1 MACMD
6 SEIEILESP
15 SLPLSNDPTL
25 TRELHRTT
33 LARRAKGQIMTRE
46 EYRQKNGLLTEQQEE
61 VLLEH
66 INDLTLRGFPPAPR
80 HIKALAS
87 RISGK
92 TPGKN
97 WVSNF
102 KRRHADQIAS
112 DFLDPL
118 DSSRN
123 SADSWLKVK
132 KYFDLLQKK
141 WEKYQFE
148 PQNVYNMDEKGFLIG
163 VTQKS
168 RRIFTKKWK
177 ESGKLIG
184 HTQDGS
190 RTWISLIAT
199 ICADGTSLPP
209 VLIYPS
215 LSGDL
220 QESWLQDYDPGDGTY
235 FAASESGWT
244 SNEIAL
250 KWLTKLF
257 DRHSKHKA
265 RQGRDPRLLF
275 VDGHGSHINMEFI
288 NECEKRNIIVC
299 AYPPHST
306 HRLQA
311 LDVSLFSPLSTYYSQ
326 RLDDWMM
333 AGRGFANI
341 DRHHFYKLF
350 KPAYDQ
356 AFSEANIQ
364 SAFRKTGILPLD
376 PEVVLRTLSTRP
388 ADSST
393 AMTSSLDSMSFSATS
408 ESLPRRSNTPGSST
422 STFEYRALLRAYQKT
437 VAESTLK
444 DMEIEGLKTLLAD
457 RKARKPRKKAP
468 LDELRNEEE
477 GGALFLS
484 PTKYAAARE
493 LQAERER
500 EEELVQAT
508 RAQIRK
514 EKELEKQRKAQEKA
528 AAAAARLEQ
537 REKRAQEKASRQAQ
551 KEEAIAQRL
560 ASLQLASELR
570 TTGNSPEK
578 SPRKTQHHTA
588 RTVDLIEHRVEPV
601 VSAQPMQTSTSGR
614 QLRKPRHLDD
624 YET

>member
-1 MACMD
+1 
-6 SEIEILESP
+6 
-15 SLPLSNDPTL
+15 
-25 TRELHRTT
+25 
-33 LARRAKGQIMTRE
+33 MTRE
-46 EYRQKNGLLTEQQEE
+46 EYRQKSGLLTQQEEE

-87 RISGK
+87 KISGK
-92 TPGKN
+92 IPGKN

-102 KRRHADQIAS
+102 KRRHADDIVS
-112 DFLDPL
+112 EFLEPL

-123 SADSWLKVK
+123 SADSWLKIQ
-132 KYFDLLQKK
+132 KYFDMLQKK
-141 WEKYQFE
+141 WEKYRFE
-148 PQNVYNMDEKGFLIG
+148 PHNIYNMDEKGFLVG
-163 VTQKS
+163 VPQKS
-168 RRIFTKKWK
+168 RCIFTKKWK

-199 ICADGTSLPP
+199 ICADCTSLPP

-215 LSGDL
+215 QSGDL
-220 QESWLQDYDPGDGTY
+220 QESLLQDYDPGDGTY

-250 KWLTKLF
+250 KWLVRLF
-257 DRHSKHKA
+257 DPHSKHKA
-265 RQGRDPRLLF
+265 RHGRDPRLLF

-288 NECEKRNIIVC
+288 NECDKRNIFVC

-311 LDVSLFSPLSTYYSQ
+311 LDVSLFSQLSTYYSQ

-333 AGRGFANI
+333 AGRGFAQI

-356 AFSEANIQ
+356 AFSEANIR

-376 PEVVLRTLSTRP
+376 PEVVLRTLSTKP
-388 ADSST
+388 AASST
-393 AMTSSLDSMSFSATS
+393 TTTSNLDSMSLSATS
-408 ESLPRRSNTPGSST
+408 ESLPRRSNSPGSSRN
-422 STFEYRALLRAYQKT
+422 TFEYRALLRAYQKT
-437 VAESTLK
+437 VAESPLK
-444 DMEIEGLKTLLAD
+444 DVEIQGLKTLLAD
-457 RKARKPRKKAP
+457 KKAP
-468 LDELRNEEE
+468 LDEICNEEE

-500 EEELVQAT
+500 EEELAQAA

-528 AAAAARLEQ
+528 AAAAARRER
-537 REKRAQEKASRQAQ
+537 REKTAQEKASRQAQ
-551 KEEAIAQRL
+551 KEDTLAQRL
-560 ASLQLASELR
+560 ASLQLASELK
-570 TTGNSPEK
+570 TVVKSPEK
-578 SPRKTQHHTA
+578 APRKTQHHTA
-588 RTVDLIEHRVEPV
+588 RSGDLTEHRVEPV
-601 VSAQPMQTSTSGR
+601 VSAPPVQTSSSGR

>member
-1 MACMD
+1 M
-6 SEIEILESP
+6 P
-15 SLPLSNDPTL
+15 
-25 TRELHRTT
+25 
-33 LARRAKGQIMTRE
+33 RE
-46 EYRQKNGLLTEQQEE
+46 EYLQKYGLLTQQQEE

-87 RISGK
+87 KISGK
-92 TPGKN
+92 KPGKN

-102 KRRHADQIAS
+102 KRRHADEIAS
-112 DFLDPL
+112 DFLEPL

-123 SADSWLKVK
+123 NADSWFKVH
-132 KYFDLLQKK
+132 KYFDMLQKK

-199 ICADGTSLPP
+199 ICADCTSLPP

-215 LSGDL
+215 QSGDL
-220 QESWLQDYDPGDGTY
+220 QESWLQDYEPGDGTY
-235 FAASESGWT
+235 FATSESGWT

-250 KWLTKLF
+250 KWLVKLF

-288 NECEKRNIIVC
+288 NDCETRNIIVC

-333 AGRGFANI
+333 AGRGFAQI

-356 AFSEANIQ
+356 AFSEANIR
-364 SAFRKTGILPLD
+364 SAFRKTGIHPLD
-376 PEVVLRTLSTRP
+376 PEVVLRTLSTKP
-388 ADSST
+388 AASST
-393 AMTSSLDSMSFSATS
+393 TMTSSSDSTSLTATS
-408 ESLPRRSNTPGSST
+408 ECLPRRSNTPGCAT
-422 STFEYRALLRAYQKT
+422 STFEYRALLRAYQKS

-444 DMEIEGLKTLLAD
+444 DIEIEGLKTLLAD
-457 RKARKPRKKAP
+457 KKARKPRKKAP
-468 LDELRNEEE
+468 LDEIRDKEE

-484 PTKYAAARE
+484 PTKFAAARE

-500 EEELVQAT
+500 EEELAQAA

-514 EKELEKQRKAQEKA
+514 EKELEKQRKAQKKA
-528 AAAAARLEQ
+528 AAAAARRER
-537 REKRAQEKASRQAQ
+537 REKTAQEKASRQAQ
-551 KEEAIAQRL
+551 KEEALAQRL
-560 ASLQLASELR
+560 ANLQLASELK
-570 TTGNSPEK
+570 TAVKGPEK
-578 SPRKTQHHTA
+578 TSRKTQHHTA
-588 RTVDLIEHRVEPV
+588 RSGDLIEHRVEPA
-601 VSAQPMQTSTSGR
+601 VSAPRVQTSASGR